1 MVSFLCA
8 VAWYYIVATA
18 FYLVVAIKD
27 KSAGKEMDF
36 SDINLDLS
44 VIAII
49 YLFYYYLGLVS

>member
-27 KSAGKEMDF
+27 KSEGKEVDL

-44 VIAII
+44 VISII